1 MPLRAPKDGAGPDPA
16 RRPVQG
22 SGGAGRPPLSSAVQL
37 LQRGAG
43 NRASA
48 RLLRKEPGP
57 VTVELRTPPPLV
69 KPAPATERATPE
81 NRDLA
86 QEIDRIDKL
95 SDADLVKQRT
105 EVTLKL
111 ERYGVLQSEHDEH
124 TRLSRT
130 LNAIEYV
137 ASWRRKEARH
147 AGDSARERLM
157 APVTPDW
164 MKYDYI
170 RRDRQKRRAWVRW
183 LVEQRV
189 REEHSLKDALKVI
202 RSTSNY
208 GNDVDEIADDLD
220 DIEKEG
226 ERFGREFENQARQNA
241 KRVLDGSQ
249 RVIEKALTDYG
260 LDASAARSVAEDWFK
275 SEEGVPAHHTTAKS
289 GARDLVEASK
299 KNNATAYIKGGAQ
312 RERLGTAATNLQ
324 GLQKEV
330 ADAKKTM
337 WQHAGEHKGD
347 PVADKAAFVDAKSR
361 LATAW
366 FAAERDDPIFAGLRA
381 GRDREKR
388 DMEDSPFG
396 TIDLSGLAAPKQDD
410 QMAAV
415 AERVIPT
422 LAHIGRARTLIYGGM
437 SPLRLP
443 AIVALTSANMFIPEG
458 SIRSGV
464 VNDIVDAER
473 KHREG
478 WMVMAASI
486 ALSLVTLLPTGG
498 ASLAMVNL
506 AAAALAA
513 YSSLEELEKY
523 ELQKVLVDTDLDKAR
538 SLSQEEPSLAGF
550 AMSLVGLG
558 LEGWAQLHAFSRARE
573 LKGLL
578 QRGKDGSLIVAEL
591 NDFGRRRG
599 LKNLNLGDRARDE
612 IEAAERAAKSGA
624 KAPKPVEPPPKAPK
638 PAEPAPPKKK
648 PTSAKETAK
657 DEYEKVA
664 DKPKQKKKK
673 GKGSEAEPEHGAK
686 GPPRPPPRP
695 TTTQTTGE
703 LAPIVDTLH
712 GQGLV
717 GTFDPAMQY
726 TSSAALRADV
736 RRLIAGMT
744 SGTAEEPLMTA
755 LRQALPRVPRGN
767 PTNRELLG
775 VLEDVYRITR
785 DPQLVEDAI
794 VRLWQEAG
802 RRKQTVRQTLEQ
814 LVGGPIQDITG
825 ELTAAHLRQP
835 GALRDLSFAADFHG
849 AHSHMF
855 QEYLIDFHL
864 GRGTTARLRRNIANS
879 TGPFINDPTRRGI
892 QRPFWSHVWD
902 ALFDVP
908 DGNHI
913 NRPEIIGKVL
923 QQNLGL
929 PRWRP

>member
-1 MPLRAPKDGAGPDPA
+1 MPLRAPQPGPEPERPRPRTGHAPGA
-16 RRPVQG
+16 
-22 SGGAGRPPLSSAVQL
+22 PPLLPAVQR

-69 KPAPATERATPE
+69 KPAPAMERATPE

-86 QEIDRIDKL
+86 QEIDRVDKL
-95 SDADLVKQRT
+95 SDADLVKLRT
-105 EVTLKL
+105 ETTLKL

-124 TRLSRT
+124 DRLSRT
-130 LNAIEYV
+130 LNAVEYV

-147 AGDSARERLM
+147 AGDSARDKLM

-164 MKYDYI
+164 TQYDYI

-202 RSTSNY
+202 RSTANY
-208 GNDVDEIADDLD
+208 GGDVNEIADDLD

-226 ERFGREFENQARQNA
+226 ERFGRQFENQARQNA

-249 RVIEKALTDYG
+249 RVIEDALAGYG
-260 LDASAARSVAEDWFK
+260 LDRSAARGIAEDWFK
-275 SEEGVPAHHTTAKS
+275 TDEGVPGYHVSTES
-289 GARDLVEASK
+289 GARQLVEASK

-312 RERLGTAATNLQ
+312 RERLEKAATRIQ

-330 ADAKKTM
+330 AGAKKLL
-337 WQHAGEHKGD
+337 WQHAGENKGD
-347 PVADKAAFVDAKSR
+347 PVADKTAYLDAKSR
-361 LATAW
+361 LGTAW
-366 FAAERDDPIFAGLRA
+366 FEAERADPIFAGLRA

-388 DMEDSPFG
+388 DMDDSPFV

-415 AERVIPT
+415 AQRIIPT
-422 LAHIGRARTLIYGGM
+422 LAHIGRARKLIDGGM

-473 KHREG
+473 KNREG
-478 WMVMAASI
+478 WLVMAASV
-486 ALSLVTLLPTGG
+486 ALSIVTLLPTGG

-538 SLSQEEPSLAGF
+538 SLSQEEPSLTGF

-558 LEGWAQLHAFSRARE
+558 LEGWAQLHAFQRARE

-599 LKNLNLGDRARDE
+599 LRGINLGDRARED

-624 KAPKPVEPPPKAPK
+624 KTPKTVEPPPKAPK
-638 PAEPAPPKKK
+638 PTEPPPPKKK

-657 DEYEKVA
+657 DEYEKLS
-664 DKPKQKKKK
+664 DKPKGTKK
-673 GKGSEAEPEHGAK
+673 GKGSEDEAEGGRK

-695 TTTQTTGE
+695 TGSAPRAE
-703 LAPIVDTLH
+703 PVPIVDTLH
-712 GQGLV
+712 GQGLGQNFEPQV
-717 GTFDPAMQY
+717 QY

-744 SGTAEEPLMTA
+744 SGNSPEPLMQA
-755 LRQALPRVPRGN
+755 LLAALPRVPGGN
-767 PTNRELLG
+767 AVNQELLG
-775 VLEDVYRITR
+775 MMNDIYRVTR
-785 DPQLVEDAI
+785 SPQMVEDAI

-802 RRKQTVRQTLEQ
+802 RRKQTVRATLEA
-814 LVGGPIQDITG
+814 LVDQPIQSITG
-825 ELTAAHLRQP
+825 ELTAAHLRRP
-835 GALRDLSFAADFHG
+835 GGLRDLSFAADHHG
-849 AHSHMF
+849 AHIHMF
-855 QEYLIDFHL
+855 HDYLIDSAF
-864 GRGTTARLRRNIANS
+864 GRGTAARFRKLIANS
-879 TGPFINDPTRRGI
+879 TGPFITDPGRATL
-892 QRPFWSHVWD
+892 QRPFWSHFWD
-902 ALFDVP
+902 AFFDVP
-908 DGNHI
+908 DGAHI
-913 NRPEIIGKVL
+913 NRPEVLGKVL

-929 PRWRP
+929 PRWAP